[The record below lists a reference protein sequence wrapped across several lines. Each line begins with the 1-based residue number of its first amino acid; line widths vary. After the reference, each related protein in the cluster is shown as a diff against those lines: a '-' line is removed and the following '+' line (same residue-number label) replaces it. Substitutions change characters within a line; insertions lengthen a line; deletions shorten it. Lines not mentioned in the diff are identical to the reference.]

1 MLFDLKLK
9 NTFLCNKLK
18 SDLNPKLVTRCLFEL
33 TYLFIVFVILLIKV
47 YIMIACTTYSFFQFN
62 NSQVT

>member
-47 YIMIACTTYSFFQFN
+47 YIMICMYNLQFF
-62 NSQVT
+62 SV